1 VAAKS
6 EDAIKAEVLND
17 ITPLPGTA
25 GFKTVLRSLPTDF
38 LTEWSAKRGDARR
51 HRDRLCHQIV
61 STTQAG
67 RPHECLLT
75 AGQTAGGI
83 SGILP
88 VSEIIRKLIAEAEA
102 ALTKMQ
108 SRGEPAP
115 PSRPKLMADTHSSP
129 SLAALQEV
137 PEPDSLGG

>member
-1 VAAKS
+1 
-6 EDAIKAEVLND
+6 
-17 ITPLPGTA
+17 
-25 GFKTVLRSLPTDF
+25 
-38 LTEWSAKRGDARR
+38 
-51 HRDRLCHQIV
+51 
-61 STTQAG
+61 
-67 RPHECLLT
+67 LT

-83 SGILP
+83 SEILP
-88 VSEIIRKLIAEAEA
+88 VAEIMRKLIAEAEA

-115 PSRPKLMADTHSSP
+115 PSRPKLPDTHSSP